1 MTGPETTLIEV
12 KRRAVVDHVLAA
24 TRKLVLASGLDVT
37 MDQIAEAA
45 GLSRRTLFRHFNAR
59 EALLAAAFEAG
70 ILEYREQLPHFAHF
84 DGDFDSWLRATCN
97 AAHRGNSTI
106 GPGFFELASR
116 SDLPPDLAVIEER
129 RRREFSE
136 AMKEIADTLWSSS
149 GGVGRTPRDLRDS
162 VSAHLSPFF
171 TAAMAIDAAHN
182 WQAAADS
189 AYAAILAAVTTRRPT
204 V

>member
-12 KRRAVVDHVLAA
+12 KRRAVIDHVLAA

-37 MDQIAEAA
+37 MDQIAEVA
-45 GLSRRTLFRHFNAR
+45 GLSRRTLFRHFNSR
-59 EALLAAAFEAG
+59 EMLLATAFEAG
-70 ILEYREQLPHFAHF
+70 ILQYREQLPRFAHF
-84 DGDFDSWLRATCN
+84 DDNLDSWLRATCN

-116 SDLPPDLAVIEER
+116 GDLPADLAIIEER

-149 GGVGRTPRDLRDS
+149 GGAGRTPRDLRDT

-171 TAAMAIDAAHN
+171 TAAMTIDAAHS
-182 WQAAADS
+182 WHAAADS
-189 AYAAILAAVTTRRPT
+189 AYAAILAAVTSGRPT
-204 V
+204 A